1 MFHLNVRVAWHD
13 NRWNGS
19 VCRNPALNS
28 FCVDLDRIRKERLEH
43 KELTLAGKWFGDI
56 PPADLPPCQAE
67 SGAFMSA
74 REWVRIVQHPYVEGD
89 KTQATHGHLLPTKLT
104 VTRLGGLWP

>member
-13 NRWNGS
+13 NQWNGS

-56 PPADLPPCQAE
+56 LYAA
-67 SGAFMSA
+67 S
-74 REWVRIVQHPYVEGD
+74 D
-89 KTQATHGHLLPTKLT
+89 KTFFLELLET
-104 VTRLGGLWP
+104 VCGAAITGTSLNV